1 MSFQVSAL
9 KFRPQRFDE
18 VVGQDHVTETLK
30 RGLQSDRVAHA
41 LLFCGPRGVGKT
53 TIARILAKALNCEN
67 PSEDREPCNK
77 CVSCESFNSGASFN
91 IIELDAASN
100 NKVEHIRQLVEQVG
114 YPPQRGRYKV
124 FIIDEV
130 HMLSSA
136 AFNAFLKTLEEPPP
150 YAIFILATTEK
161 HKILP
166 TILSRCQIYDFKR
179 IPIPDMIAQMSFIA
193 EQENISFE
201 KEALNLIAQKADGA
215 LRDALSLFDK
225 INSVTAGDMTYQRV
239 IKSLNVLDRNHFFD
253 MVDWFM
259 SGNTK
264 DLLLSVDRILGDGF
278 EGETILEGL
287 QEHLREVLVCKNE
300 ATRKLM
306 QSGERFAQ
314 RYEEQAALSPRS
326 FIFSALNVL
335 SEGLYRYK
343 DVSNKRMHVELTLC
357 KLAFVN
363 HFLSES
369 STALTESPSIVREK
383 KTEYDSSLK
392 QPKIEEKKNISD
404 VKNNTVKQ
412 DSVNKTEKETTIEVE
427 GEAKPEIEE
436 EKLSSAIEIAAPE
449 NPAPKPTVSSPPTPA
464 STGSGSIPSVNLA
477 ALQSRIEKRRKQEK
491 ASRLDLNKE
500 NVLKIWEDYLNDVD
514 SPSVSVVLKSCK
526 ILLDGEKI
534 KVGTAGQVASQT
546 VKMEKKLME
555 KLRNSFETRNV
566 DVEVHI
572 DPELQSE
579 VQEAQ
584 EDHPQTPSQKLE
596 YFKQKNEHI
605 QGLVDSFQLKPV
617 D

>member
-53 TIARILAKALNCEN
+53 TIARILAKALNCEQ
-67 PSEDREPCNK
+67 PSEDKEPCNQ

-193 EQENISFE
+193 EQENITFE

-239 IKSLNVLDRNHFFD
+239 IKSLNVLDRDHFFD

-259 SGNTK
+259 AGNTK

-287 QEHLREVLVCKNE
+287 QEHLREVLVCKNQ

-314 RYEEQAALSPRS
+314 RYEEQAALCPRS

-357 KLAFVN
+357 KLAFIN

-369 STALTESPSIVREK
+369 TTALTEAPSVVREK
-383 KTEYDSSLK
+383 KTEYTKSVK
-392 QPKIEEKKNISD
+392 QVEKKEEIKPPAVQES
-404 VKNNTVKQ
+404 TVNQ
-412 DSVNKTEKETTIEVE
+412 QPEKAPDPEPKAKAPSEET
-427 GEAKPEIEE
+427 PQPEE
-436 EKLSSAIEIAAPE
+436 EK
-449 NPAPKPTVSSPPTPA
+449 SPPQEDKTNQEPPVSKIPATPS
-464 STGSGSIPSVNLA
+464 STPVTAGGGTIPSVNLS
-477 ALQSRIEKRRKQEK
+477 ALQSRIEKRRKQEN
-491 ASRLDLNKE
+491 ASRLDLSLE
-500 NVLKIWEDYLNDVD
+500 NVRKIWADYLKKVD

-526 ILLDGEKI
+526 LQLDGEKI

-566 DVEVHI
+566 DVEVEV
-572 DPELQSE
+572 DPELQSQ
-579 VQEAQ
+579 VQEDQ

-596 YFKQKNEHI
+596 YFKQKNEHL